1 MKNSHR
7 RVVITG
13 LGVVAPNGIGKKAF
27 WENLIAGKS
36 AVDYVSAFDAS
47 SYTSKVAAE
56 VRQFRVS
63 DFINSRR
70 ARTMARFS
78 QFAVVAT
85 QLALE
90 DARLSITPSLSADV
104 TICYGTSVAGLELA
118 VAGVYDFAQRGTGVI
133 KPWIALDYPPHAAS
147 SYLSIEFGI
156 TGPALSISSNCCT
169 GIDSIQV
176 ASSLIATG
184 RAKIALA
191 GACDTPIFPPIFDS
205 FCTLGALTRRA
216 DVPQKASR
224 PYDRLRD
231 GLVLAEGGAT
241 LILEDLEFA
250 LARGAHIY
258 AEVLGYGAASEA
270 TGMRAGDPSGQVMAN
285 AICAAIKSANL
296 RPEDIDYINAHGSS
310 LPDYDIVDSRAFK
323 HALGAHAYHVPITS
337 IKSMIG
343 QPVSAAGVLQAAAA
357 FLDNTAFTY
366 TSNAACGC
374 QVSGAFTMGL
384 DIPWTALSVNLS
396 SQACFKPPPRVSPS
410 NTSLFPQ
417 RSTRSFPIL
426 TAIWTTC
433 PICHEWPGCGTHSS
447 TATASAEALRR

>member
-205 FCTLGALTRRA
+205 FCTLGALTKRA

-250 LARGAHIY
+250 LA
-258 AEVLGYGAASEA
+258 
-270 TGMRAGDPSGQVMAN
+270 
-285 AICAAIKSANL
+285 
-296 RPEDIDYINAHGSS
+296 
-310 LPDYDIVDSRAFK
+310 
-323 HALGAHAYHVPITS
+323 AHAYHVPITS

-357 FLDNTAFTY
+357 CLSIQHQLVPPTINQEFPDPHCDLDYVPNMSRVAR
-366 TSNAACGC
+366 
-374 QVSGAFTMGL
+374 VRH
-384 DIPWTALSVNLS
+384 ALINGHSFGGSV
-396 SQACFKPPPRVSPS
+396 
-410 NTSLFPQ
+410 
-417 RSTRSFPIL
+417 
-426 TAIWTTC
+426 
-433 PICHEWPGCGTHSS
+433 
-447 TATASAEALRR
+447 